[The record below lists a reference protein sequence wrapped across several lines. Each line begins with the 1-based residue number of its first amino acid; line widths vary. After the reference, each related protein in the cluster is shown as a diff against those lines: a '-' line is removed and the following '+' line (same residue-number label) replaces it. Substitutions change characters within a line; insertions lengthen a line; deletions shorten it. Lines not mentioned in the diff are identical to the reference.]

1 MVPKVAI
8 SPRYDD
14 AGRDRSLRD
23 PELFTEH
30 EIEQLQASIF
40 HLKERVTLL
49 QGDNHRLQI
58 QAIPHLYSVF
68 ARNP

>member
-1 MVPKVAI
+1 
-8 SPRYDD
+8 
-14 AGRDRSLRD
+14 LRD

-40 HLKERVTLL
+40 HLKERVTIL